1 MANLVFNRC
10 LGRVT
15 ELAERVN
22 ANDPTN
28 AVFSIMVLA
37 TSGIEADATL
47 KDKDDFAAVVAGTTN
62 EVTNSG
68 YARKV
73 LDQTGGITVTY
84 DDTNDR
90 VDVDFPDQ
98 TWTAVA
104 AGDGWNDVVV
114 GYDSD
119 STTGTDANILPM
131 TLHDFVVTPDGSD
144 ITLQVATAGFYR
156 AS

>member
-1 MANLVFNRC
+1 MANLVFNRG
-10 LGRVT
+10 LGRGT
-15 ELAERVN
+15 EWAERVN
-22 ANDPTN
+22 SNDP
-28 AVFSIMVLA
+28 AASEIVLAVLA
-37 TSGIEADATL
+37 TSGIESDAVL
-47 KDKDDFAAVVAGTTN
+47 KDLDTFSAVVAGTTN

-68 YARKV
+68 YTKKV
-73 LDQTGGITVTY
+73 LDNTSSITVTY

-104 AGDGWNDVVV
+104 AGDGWNDIVVCYDPV
-114 GYDSD
+114 GSQ
-119 STTGTDANILPM
+119 THTDMLPH

-144 ITLQVATAGFYR
+144 ITAQVAAAGYFR